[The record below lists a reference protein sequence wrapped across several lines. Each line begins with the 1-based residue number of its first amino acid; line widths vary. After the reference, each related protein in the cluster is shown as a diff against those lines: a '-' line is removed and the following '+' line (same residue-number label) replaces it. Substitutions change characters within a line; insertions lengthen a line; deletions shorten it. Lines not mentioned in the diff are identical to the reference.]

1 MAGWTAAATSAGTTT
16 PIRTPT
22 VATTGGTIKRSKQVT
37 FLSIDYPHAIAISP
51 PEHPG
56 VQFFFFVYVC
66 IFYLQGHYIQLEVP
80 TLLYFSLSYRSFSL
94 PAWMIVTLHRHIICI
109 NRLINYS
116 R

>member
-56 VQFFFFVYVC
+56 VQFFFFLCMCVFFICRGITYNLKFRHFF
-66 IFYLQGHYIQLEVP
+66 I
-80 TLLYFSLSYRSFSL
+80 SLSR
-94 PAWMIVTLHRHIICI
+94 IV
-109 NRLINYS
+109 RLVCQPG
-116 R
+116 